1 MPELLGMRL
10 HLSQEHAL
18 SFVPDGVGLE
28 VALRRTTHLGVGAHP
43 DDLEFMAWHPI
54 LQCFSKPDLWLSG
67 VIVSDGRSS
76 PRAEEYAGMA
86 DEDMVKVRLKEQQHA
101 AVTGE
106 YSALISLMHSETGPV
121 MGGRDVESLV
131 ADIQEVLL
139 ATRPQVLFTHNLAD
153 RHPHHQRV
161 VLAVVAALRRLGPE
175 YYPDEFYGGEVW
187 RSLDWMTTADKRVFD
202 VSAHQNLT
210 QALMG
215 VYDSQIA
222 GGKRYDQATAGR
234 KRANAT
240 YYDPLSVDPWSAL
253 EYAMDLRPLLD
264 QPDLRPSDYVC
275 SLIDNFAQEVRRGLE
290 NAQ

>member
-1 MPELLGMRL
+1 MALQ
-10 HLSQEHAL
+10 LSQPTAM
-18 SFVPDGVGLE
+18 SFVPDSCPLDQ
-28 VALRRTTHLGVGAHP
+28 ALARTTHLGIGAHP

-54 LQCFSKPDLWLSG
+54 LQCFSHPELWLSG

-86 DEDMVKVRLKEQQHA
+86 DDEMVKVRLKEQQHA

-121 MGGRDVESLV
+121 MGRGSVQPLV
-131 ADIQEVLL
+131 DDLMQVLQ
-139 ATRPQVLFTHNLAD
+139 ATRPRVLFTHNLAD
-153 RHPHHQRV
+153 SHPHHQRV
-161 VLAVVAALRRLGPE
+161 VLAVIAALRRLGPE
-175 YYPDEFYGGEVW
+175 YFPAEFYGGEVW

-215 VYDSQIA
+215 VYDSQIS

-240 YYDPLSVDPWSAL
+240 YYDPLSVDPWTAL
-253 EYAMDLRPLLD
+253 EYAMDLRPLLE
-264 QPDLRPSDYVC
+264 QPHLRPADYVC
-275 SLIDNFAQEVRRGLE
+275 RLIDNFAQEVRRGLE
-290 NAQ
+290 NAE